1 MTKYENFATWLHGF
15 LEISKV
21 EEINK
26 EQTQMIKDHL
36 ALLFDKKNPIPLN
49 KKDSDIEDL
58 KKRAEDLVDRISED
72 TSYPKRLPSVPLP
85 LPVYPGP
92 LPRYPVPLPGY
103 PGPGLPGYPGFNP
116 YRITYRFSADT
127 DAGLDKK

>member
-36 ALLFDKKNPIPLN
+36 ALLFDKKNPIPIN

-58 KKRAEDLVDRISED
+58 KKRAEDLVDRVSED
-72 TSYPKRLPSVPLP
+72 TSYPKRLPSVPYPSLP
-85 LPVYPGP
+85 LPVYPG
-92 LPRYPVPLPGY
+92 
-103 PGPGLPGYPGFNP
+103 FNP
-116 YRITYRFSADT
+116 YKITCSADT
-127 DAGLDKK
+127 DIGLDKK